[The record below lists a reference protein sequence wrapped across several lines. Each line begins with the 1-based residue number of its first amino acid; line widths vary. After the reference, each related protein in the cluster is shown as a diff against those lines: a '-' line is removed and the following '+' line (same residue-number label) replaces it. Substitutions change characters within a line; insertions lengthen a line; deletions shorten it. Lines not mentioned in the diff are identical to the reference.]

1 MEQDHNKGQE
11 PGKAQERNKELFDQ
25 LTRLGTEQRN
35 PRSMGIDLASA
46 REIVDIINAEDRTIA
61 DSVATRSDAIA
72 AAIELVRDALAA
84 GGRLI
89 YTGAGTSG
97 RIGVVD
103 ASECPPTYGSEPWQV
118 VGVIAGGRDA
128 IFEAQEG
135 SEDSPEDG
143 ARDMQKMDVGP
154 NDVVCGLAASGRTPY
169 VHGTLEYAQGVGAKT
184 IFVCCVPAEQVKL
197 PVVPDIMIDVV
208 VGPEV
213 VMGSTRMKSGTAQK
227 LVCNMITTGA
237 FIRLGKVYENVMVD
251 LMLTNKKLQ
260 ERSRRIVMMLTGLDY
275 DQASDILDQADGNV
289 KTAMVMALTGTDAAQ
304 ARELLKANEGFVR
317 KIVASD

>member
-1 MEQDHNKGQE
+1 MAH
-11 PGKAQERNKELFDQ
+11 ERNKDLFEQ
-25 LTRLGTEQRN
+25 LQQLGTEQRN

-46 REIVDIINAEDRTIA
+46 REIVDIINAEDQTVA
-61 DSVATRSDAIA
+61 DAVATRSDEIAIA
-72 AAIELVRDALAA
+72 IDLVRDALAA

-118 VGVIAGGRDA
+118 VGVIAGGRAA

-135 SEDSPEDG
+135 SEDSADDG
-143 ARDMQKMDVGP
+143 ADTMRDMKVGP

-169 VHGTLEYAQGVGAKT
+169 VHGTLAHAQSVGAKT
-184 IFVCCVPAEQVKL
+184 LFVCCVPASQVKL
-197 PVVPDIMIDVV
+197 PIVPDVMIDVV

-227 LVCNMITTGA
+227 MVCNMITTGA
-237 FIRLGKVYENVMVD
+237 FIRLGKVYENVMID

-260 ERSRRIVMMLTGLDY
+260 ERSRRIVMVLTGLDY
-275 DQASDILDQADGNV
+275 DQASDVLDHAGGHV
-289 KTAMVMALTGTDAAQ
+289 KTAMVMALTGTDATT
-304 ARELLKANEGFVR
+304 ARELLVENGGFVR
-317 KIVASD
+317 KVVRR

>member
-1 MEQDHNKGQE
+1 MT
-11 PGKAQERNKELFDQ
+11 QERNKDLFDQ
-25 LTRLGTEQRN
+25 LQKLGTEQRN

-46 REIVDIINAEDRTIA
+46 REIVDIINAEDQHVA
-61 DSVATRSDAIA
+61 DAVATRADQIATAID
-72 AAIELVRDALAA
+72 LVRDALAA

-118 VGVIAGGRDA
+118 VGVIAGGREA

-135 SEDSPEDG
+135 SEDSADDG
-143 ARDMQKMDVGP
+143 ANTMQAMHVGP

-169 VHGTLEYAQGVGAKT
+169 VHGTLEYARSVGAKT
-184 IFVCCVPAEQVKL
+184 LFVCCVPAEQVKL
-197 PVVPDIMIDVV
+197 PIVPDVMIDVV

-227 LVCNMITTGA
+227 MVCNMITTGA
-237 FIRLGKVYENVMVD
+237 FIRLGKVYENVMID

-260 ERSRRIVMMLTGLDY
+260 ERSRRIVMMLTGLNY
-275 DQASDILDQADGNV
+275 DQASDVLDHAGGHV
-289 KTAMVMALTGTDAAQ
+289 KTAMVMALTGGDAAK
-304 ARELLKANEGFVR
+304 ARELLDGNEGFVR
-317 KIVASD
+317 KVVTSD

>member
-1 MEQDHNKGQE
+1 M
-11 PGKAQERNKELFDQ
+11 AQERNKDLFEQ
-25 LTRLGTEQRN
+25 LQQLGTEQRN
-35 PRSMGIDLASA
+35 PSSMEIDLSSA
-46 REIVDIINAEDRTIA
+46 REIVDIINAEDQTVA
-61 DSVATRSDAIA
+61 DAVATRSDEIAIA
-72 AAIELVRDALAA
+72 IDLVRDALAA

-118 VGVIAGGRDA
+118 VGVIAGGRAA

-135 SEDSPEDG
+135 SEDSADDG
-143 ARDMQKMDVGP
+143 ADTMRDMKVGP

-169 VHGTLEYAQGVGAKT
+169 VHGTLAYAQSVGAKT
-184 IFVCCVPAEQVKL
+184 LFVCCVPASQVKL
-197 PVVPDIMIDVV
+197 PIVPDVMIDVV

-227 LVCNMITTGA
+227 MVCNMITTGA
-237 FIRLGKVYENVMVD
+237 FIRLGKVYENVMID

-275 DQASDILDQADGNV
+275 DQASDVLDHAGGHV
-289 KTAMVMALTGTDAAQ
+289 KTAMVMALTGTDATT
-304 ARELLKANEGFVR
+304 AREMLVENGGFVR
-317 KIVASD
+317 KVVK